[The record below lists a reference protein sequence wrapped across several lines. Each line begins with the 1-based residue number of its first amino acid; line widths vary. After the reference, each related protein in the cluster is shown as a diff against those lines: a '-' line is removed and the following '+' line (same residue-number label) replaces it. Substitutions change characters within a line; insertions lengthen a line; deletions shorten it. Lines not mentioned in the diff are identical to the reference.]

1 VGALTDAGVIRK
13 APVFRL
19 VVTSALLAAGL
30 VATGAWVVTTSLTR
44 AAERSARNEL
54 SRRLALVDERIERV
68 GQTLTTTLDR
78 LESTILDRGRREF
91 DRLVVAGPDVVG
103 EAAQMAAA
111 HDIDLLSVIDE
122 QGRVVSS
129 ARWPQLAGLEEPS
142 LGGLAVRRAIVRRV
156 QGPGGSQPAFVV
168 AHRVSAGGHSLVLVA
183 GRSIGPPFLDALAPG
198 GVALLFDLQEHGSAT
213 APAGGQALDETAPWR
228 ELALAGSAAEPRRI
242 GEWIAAAH
250 ELRDDRGTVVAT
262 LVVGVSRNA
271 ISPWPPP
278 VSLVV
283 VLALAAA
290 LAAAVGGAAAR
301 RISRPV
307 DRLVQAVDAIA
318 SGEADYTFPG
328 RAEHELDRLAAAFSR
343 LQRSLVRQQ
352 ARSASA
358 ERVAAWREVARRV
371 AHEVKNPLVP
381 IRLTVENLERA
392 RRQDPRLFDELFDE
406 GMRTILDEVE
416 QLRRLVTE
424 FSDFARLPAPR
435 PRRVDLHELIDGVL
449 ELHAAEPGLQIVRSF
464 RAADPLLA
472 VDADQI
478 AQALKNVVGNAIEAM
493 RGGDAIPRLEIDTGT
508 EGAMVEIRVRDN
520 GAGIPPAAVG
530 RVFEPYFTT
539 KPEGTG
545 LGMAMVY
552 RIVIDHGGEVEAE
565 NGPDGGAMIRIRLP
579 LATDRADGVR
589 E

>member
-1 VGALTDAGVIRK
+1 LTDGGVIRK

-19 VVTSALLAAGL
+19 AVTSALLAAGL
-30 VATGAWVVTTSLTR
+30 VVLGAWVITTSLTR
-44 AAERSARNEL
+44 AAELSARDEL
-54 SRRLALVDERIERV
+54 SRRLVLVDERIERV

-78 LESTILDRGRREF
+78 LESTLLDRGRREF
-91 DRLVVAGPDVVG
+91 DRLVVAGPDVVE
-103 EAAQMAAA
+103 EAARMAAA
-111 HDIDLLSVIDE
+111 NDIDLLSVIDE

-142 LGGLAVRRAIVRRV
+142 LAGLDVRRATLRRV
-156 QGPGGSQPAFVV
+156 QGPGGSRPALVV

-183 GRSIGPPFLDALAPG
+183 GRSIGPPFLDALALG
-198 GVALLFDLQEHGSAT
+198 DVALLFDLQEHSQAT
-213 APAGGQALDETAPWR
+213 APAGGHALDETAPWR
-228 ELALAGSAAEPRRI
+228 ALALAGSAAEPRRI

-250 ELRDDRGTVVAT
+250 ELRDDRGAVVAT

-278 VSLVV
+278 APLVV
-283 VLALAAA
+283 VLVLAAA
-290 LAAAVGGAAAR
+290 LAAAVGGVAAR

-318 SGEADYTFPG
+318 SGEADYTFPA

-352 ARSASA
+352 VRSASA

-381 IRLTVENLERA
+381 IRLTVENLQRA

-449 ELHAAEPGLQIVRSF
+449 ELHAAEPGLAIVRSF
-464 RAADPLLA
+464 RAADPVLA

-493 RGGDAIPRLEIDTGT
+493 RGGDAVPRLEIDTGT
-508 EGAMVEIRVRDN
+508 EDAMVEIRVRDN
-520 GAGIPPAAVG
+520 GAGIPPEAMG
-530 RVFEPYFTT
+530 HVFEPYFTT

-552 RIVIDHGGEVEAE
+552 RIVIDHGGEVEAT

-579 LATDRADGVR
+579 LTADRADGVR